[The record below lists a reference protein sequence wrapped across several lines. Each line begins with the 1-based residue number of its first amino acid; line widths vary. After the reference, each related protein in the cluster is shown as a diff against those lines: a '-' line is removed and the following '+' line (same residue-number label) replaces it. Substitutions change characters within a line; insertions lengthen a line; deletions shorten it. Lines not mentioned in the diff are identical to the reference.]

1 MTKLLAICIP
11 TYNGGEYFKYNVN
24 KLIDMSLKY
33 NFDIC
38 VSDNA
43 STDDTE
49 EYMLKLIAKY
59 DFIKYHRNGKNM
71 GVAYNFD
78 YVLKMADTKYAWLL
92 GDDDEI
98 LENGLV
104 KVIEILTKY
113 KPDICVV
120 NGYSGRKRVENIK
133 SKLYGDKNDVLSD
146 IGEHMSWISTL
157 IFSKVVNNKINIKDI
172 KDNAFPH
179 LIEIFRYINGI
190 CKVYWIDIICVKTQK
205 NAVCRYSS
213 RLLDYFV
220 KDWYRIT
227 KEIGNYNNKSKQDFI
242 KNGFNRCFSLRAILG
257 SRALNVLNK
266 NSLSKIE
273 YELKFFPKKA
283 YIFLYFASKIPSNLL
298 LFIKNIKRL
307 VVNRRNNK

>member
-1 MTKLLAICIP
+1 MIKLLSICVP

-24 KLIDMSLKY
+24 KLINMSLKY

-49 EYMLKLIAKY
+49 EYMLNLMAKY
-59 DFIKYHRNGKNM
+59 NFIKYHRNGKNM
-71 GVAYNFD
+71 GAAYNFD
-78 YVLKMADTKYAWLL
+78 YVLKMADTEYAWLL

-98 LENGLV
+98 LEDGLV
-104 KVIEILTKY
+104 KVIDILTKY
-113 KPDICVV
+113 KPGICVV
-120 NGYSGRKRVENIK
+120 NGYSGRKRVENIE
-133 SKLYGDKNDVLSD
+133 SKLYVNKNAVLSD

-157 IFSKVVNNKINIKDI
+157 IFSKVVNNTINIKSI

-179 LIEIFRYINGI
+179 LIETFKYINES
-190 CKVYWIDIICVKTQK
+190 CNVYWLDIIGVKTQK
-205 NAVCRYSS
+205 NAECRYSS
-213 RLLDYFV
+213 RFLDYFI

-242 KNGFNRCFSLRAILG
+242 KNGFNRCFSLNSMLG
-257 SRALNVLNK
+257 IRALNILNK

-283 YIFLYFASKIPSNLL
+283 YIYLYIVSKMPVNLL
-298 LFIKNIKRL
+298 FFIRKIKNYIR
-307 VVNRRNNK
+307 

>member
-11 TYNGGEYFKYNVN
+11 TYNGGENFKYNVN

-43 STDDTE
+43 STDDTQ
-49 EYMLKLIAKY
+49 EYMLNLINKY
-59 DFIKYHRNGKNM
+59 DFIKYHRNNKNM
-71 GVAYNFD
+71 GFAYNFD
-78 YVLKMADTKYAWLL
+78 YVLKMSDTEYAWLL

-98 LENGLV
+98 LEIGLI

-157 IFSKVVNNKINIKDI
+157 IFSKVVNNKINIKNI

-179 LIEIFRYINGI
+179 LIEIFRYINKSFNI
-190 CKVYWIDIICVKTQK
+190 YWIDIIGVKTQK
-205 NAVCRYSS
+205 NIQCRYLV
-213 RLLDYFV
+213 RCLDYFI

-227 KEIGNYNNKSKQDFI
+227 TQIGNYSNKAKQSFVR
-242 KNGFNRCFSLRAILG
+242 KGYNRNFSLTTIL
-257 SRALNVLNK
+257 SIRSLNILNK

-283 YIFLYFASKIPSNLL
+283 YIFLYFVSKIPINSLL
-298 LFIKNIKRL
+298 CIKKIKRL
-307 VVNRRNNK
+307 VVNR